1 MSVVAGAEVAG
12 TLLRVVSVA
21 PVVAIGGDVV
31 VVVLTGAP
39 QAVIPTRRA
48 NGKYA
53 QRGEAIV

>member
-31 VVVLTGAP
+31 VVVLAGAP
-39 QAVIPTRRA
+39 QAVIDKRA

-53 QRGEAIV
+53 QREAIV